1 MKHESLKPA
10 RARLPAIALGAV
22 LLAAGLGLPALAAGD
37 SGGSSPAT
45 PTCNKGWVWDQKK
58 QQCVRAQSGLFDDRT
73 LYTQGR
79 ALALAGRYEDALA
92 LLELVKDRHDA
103 MVLTMIGYSK
113 RKLGDVDAGIAFYQ
127 QALAIEP
134 DNVNTREYLGEG
146 YVSLGRTDLAEVELG
161 RIEAVCGTA
170 CEQYR
175 DLAAAIEGSGDW
187 R

>member
-1 MKHESLKPA
+1 MRHGSIRPA
-10 RARLPAIALGAV
+10 SRLAALAV
-22 LLAAGLGLPALAAGD
+22 GVALLAASVVGPASAA
-37 SGGSSPAT
+37 SGGGGGSDPPA
-45 PTCNKGWVWDQKK
+45 PTCNKGWVWSPKK
-58 QQCVRAQSGLFDDRT
+58 QQCVRAQSGLIDDRT
-73 LYTQGR
+73 LYEEGR

-92 LLELVKDRHDA
+92 LLELVRDRSDA

-113 RKLGDVDAGIAFYQ
+113 RKLGDVDAGFAYYR
-127 QALAIEP
+127 QALAIDP

-161 RIEAVCGTA
+161 RIEAVCGTG

-175 DLAAAIEGSGDW
+175 DLAAAIEGAGDW